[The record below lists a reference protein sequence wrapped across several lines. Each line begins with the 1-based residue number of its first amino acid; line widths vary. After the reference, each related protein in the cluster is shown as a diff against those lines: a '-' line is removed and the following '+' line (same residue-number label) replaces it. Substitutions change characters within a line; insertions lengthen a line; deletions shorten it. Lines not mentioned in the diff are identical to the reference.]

1 MKQRRLHALTVA
13 RIVRLIVTALL
24 AAGCIGGATSLKG
37 EIRDDGITLAADH
50 VGSNVRLELRNTG
63 TKSCDLVVALTS
75 LPVDALPVLDAQV
88 VITDGDGPGI
98 VRPVKTY
105 EEAPPFTIGHIEPG
119 STFSYEVA
127 LDSTPRSEERVLFCN
142 SLGDYQHGRYALLR
156 FDR

>member
-1 MKQRRLHALTVA
+1 MNV
-13 RIVRLIVTALL
+13 RIVPLIATALL
-24 AAGCIGGATSLKG
+24 AVGCIGGATSLKG
-37 EIRDDGITLAADH
+37 EIKDNSITLAADH
-50 VGSNVRLELRNTG
+50 AGSNVRLELRNTG

-75 LPVDALPVLDAQV
+75 LPVDALPVVDKQV

-105 EEAPPFTIGHIEPG
+105 EDAPPFTLGHIEPG

-142 SLGDYQHGRYALLR
+142 GLGDYQHGRYALLR